1 VAADFRTLRVTTGTE
16 HCLAKTIDYYFTTVS
31 PWSYLGH
38 ARFAQLLAKYGAIAK
53 VKPVDYG
60 RIFPVSGG
68 LPLKQR
74 APQRQAYRLVDL
86 ARWRDALGVPIT
98 LEPKFFPAPPEAASL
113 LIIATDHA
121 HGTPAAMDM
130 ALALFRAC
138 WVEDRNVA
146 DTETLRAIASGAGR
160 DPDQLMSVDAVAAA
174 KTKYAAY
181 TQEAI
186 DRGVFGAP
194 SYVIEGQIFWGQ
206 DRLDFVERALA
217 A

>member
-1 VAADFRTLRVTTGTE
+1 LGRTV
-16 HCLAKTIDYYFTTVS
+16 DYYFTTVS

-38 ARFAQLLAKYGAIAK
+38 QRFAQMVAQHGARVN
-53 VKPVDYG
+53 VKPIDYG
-60 RIFPVSGG
+60 KVFPVSGG

-86 ARWRDALGVPIT
+86 ARWRDTLGVPIT
-98 LEPKFFPAPPEAASL
+98 LEPKFFPAPPESASL
-113 LIIATDHA
+113 LIIATDLA

-146 DTETLRAIASGAGR
+146 DAVTLRAVAGEAGR
-160 DPDQLMSVDAVAAA
+160 DPGQLMSTDAAAAA
-174 KTKYAAY
+174 KAQYDAN

-194 SYVIEGQIFWGQ
+194 SYVIDGQIFWGQ
-206 DRLDFVERALA
+206 DRLDFVDRALA

>member
-1 VAADFRTLRVTTGTE
+1 
-16 HCLAKTIDYYFTTVS
+16 LAKTVDYYFTTVS
-31 PWSYLGH
+31 PWSNLGH
-38 ARFAQLLAKYGAIAK
+38 ERFAQHLAKHGARVN

-60 RIFPVSGG
+60 RIFPASGG

-74 APQRQAYRLVDL
+74 APQRQAYRLVEL

-98 LEPKFFPAPPEAASL
+98 LEPKYFPAPPEAASL
-113 LIIATDHA
+113 LIIATDLA
-121 HGTPAAMDM
+121 HGAPAAMDM
-130 ALALFRAC
+130 ALALYRAC
-138 WVEDRNVA
+138 WVEERNVA
-146 DTETLRAIASGAGR
+146 DAETLREVARAQGR
-160 DPDQLMSVDAVAAA
+160 NPDQLMSADAAAAA
-174 KTKYAAY
+174 KLKYDAY

-194 SYVIEGQIFWGQ
+194 SYVIDGQIFWGQ

>member
-1 VAADFRTLRVTTGTE
+1 M
-16 HCLAKTIDYYFTTVS
+16 AKSVEYYFTTVS

-38 ARFAQLLAKYGAIAK
+38 ARFARHLAKHGATTS
-53 VKPVDYG
+53 VKPVDFG
-60 RIFPVSGG
+60 KIFPVSGG

-86 ARWRDALGVPIT
+86 ARWRDELGVPLT

-113 LIIATDHA
+113 AIIATDLA
-121 HGTPAAMDM
+121 HGAPAAMEM

-146 DTETLRAIASGAGR
+146 DAETLRAVVRAQDR
-160 DPDQLMSVDAVAAA
+160 DPDKLMSADAAAAA
-174 KTKYAAY
+174 KKKYDAY

-194 SYVIEGQIFWGQ
+194 SYVVDGMIFWGQ
-206 DRLDFVERALA
+206 DRLDFVDRALA

>member
-1 VAADFRTLRVTTGTE
+1 MGATV
-16 HCLAKTIDYYFTTVS
+16 DYYFTTVS
-31 PWSYLGH
+31 PWSHLGH
-38 ARFAQLLAKYGAIAK
+38 QRFAQLLAKHGATAS
-53 VKPVDYG
+53 VKPVDTG

-74 APQRQAYRLVDL
+74 APQRQAYRLVEL

-98 LEPKFFPAPPEAASL
+98 LEPKFFPTPSAAASL
-113 LIIATDHA
+113 LIIATDLA

-146 DTETLRAIASGAGR
+146 DAETLRAIASGMGR
-160 DPDQLMSVDAVAAA
+160 DPNQLMSVDVAATA
-174 KTKYAAY
+174 KVKYDAY

-194 SYVIEGQIFWGQ
+194 SYVIDGQIYWGQ
-206 DRLDFVERALA
+206 DRLDFVDRALA

>member
-1 VAADFRTLRVTTGTE
+1 LP
-16 HCLAKTIDYYFTTVS
+16 KTVDYYFTTVS

-38 ARFAQLLAKYGAIAK
+38 ECFARHLAKHGAAVR

-74 APQRQAYRLVDL
+74 APQRQAYRLVEL

-98 LEPKFFPAPPEAASL
+98 LEPKFFPAAPAPASQ
-113 LIIATDHA
+113 LIIATDLA
-121 HGTPAAMDM
+121 HGTSAAMDM
-130 ALALFRAC
+130 ALALYRAC

-146 DTETLRAIASGAGR
+146 DAETLRAVSREQGR
-160 DPDQLMSVDAVAAA
+160 DPGKLMGEDAAAAA
-174 KTKYAAY
+174 KLKFDAY

-186 DRGVFGAP
+186 ERGVFGAP
-194 SYVIEGQIFWGQ
+194 SYVVDGEIFWGQ